1 MPSDVEHIAVCRKS
15 GMRASSECR
24 TVVSEDGHRNVNE
37 DYYLMGTGPY
47 ESCTG
52 SHTDPLIDEATTA
65 TTTTA
70 LSAVF

>member
-1 MPSDVEHIAVCRKS
+1 VCRKS

-24 TVVSEDGHRNVNE
+24 TFVSEDGHGNVNE

-52 SHTDPLIDEATTA
+52 SHTDEGGLTPVPSPGSDPA